1 MSELIKNVHYIL
13 ISEQHLSEPEEE
25 SLERFLF
32 GATVPYIE
40 DEVISNVCWKH
51 DFEAWEEG
59 QKKYL
64 L

>member
-40 DEVISNVCWKH
+40 DEVISNVC
-51 DFEAWEEG
+51 
-59 QKKYL
+59 
-64 L
+64 